1 MPDTPDPMR
10 AAAAAAACRMRP
22 AAILPGAG
30 GKADHTGPRVGRPA
44 GYARG
49 RDGGHD
55 GPRDFADRGDAAA
68 TAAPTRTANDTDAK
82 PDAVSG
88 GPGTVRHAAE
98 APPPPRPSGAAP
110 PPPAD
115 PTGDSSEFA
124 FIIGAFG
131 DGVPKAPSIR
141 AEPDAAPAGDADFGN
156 GDARAVRHAG
166 AA

>member
-22 AAILPGAG
+22 AAILSGAG

-44 GYARG
+44 GYTRG

-82 PDAVSG
+82 LGAVIG

-131 DGVPKAPSIR
+131 DGVPKAPSTR